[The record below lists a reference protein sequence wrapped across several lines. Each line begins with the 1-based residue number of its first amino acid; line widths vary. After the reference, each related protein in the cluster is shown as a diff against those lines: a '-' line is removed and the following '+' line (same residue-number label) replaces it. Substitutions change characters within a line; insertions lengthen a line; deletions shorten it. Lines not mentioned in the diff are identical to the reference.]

1 MSHARVAVGACLI
14 TLASCGGEASAP
26 GPESEPG
33 ESRQGQPA
41 RTDTSEKPRGAPL
54 DALCK
59 KIVRDTGIS
68 LRIPPRRA
76 GEAYPAYS
84 RRLAGATEGIGRVY
98 RTLHGQLKD
107 LPGTRQDALFQN
119 YLDIADLTA
128 EQFQD
133 ALGEGLVIRNRIEAR
148 SALFYPMR
156 TYRDLAVPAARAV
169 RAPSCAPRP
178 TR

>member
-1 MSHARVAVGACLI
+1 MSRARVAVGACVI
-14 TLASCGGEASAP
+14 ALASCGGEASAP
-26 GPESEPG
+26 GPESEPR
-33 ESRQGQPA
+33 ESRQGRPA
-41 RTDTSEKPRGAPL
+41 RTDTSKKPRGAPL

-84 RRLAGATEGIGRVY
+84 RRLGRATAGIGRVY

-119 YLDIADLTA
+119 YLEVADLTA
-128 EQFQD
+128 EQFED
-133 ALGEGLVIRNRIEAR
+133 ALGGGLVVRNRIEAR
-148 SALFYPMR
+148 GALFYPMR
-156 TYRDLAVPAARAV
+156 TYRDLAAPAARAL